1 MGTIS
6 KTINVTGNSL
16 MKNQDTSVEI
26 TPNELGQIRFFVK
39 NSTEPVIAHVDNLV
53 STDHC
58 VTIGNKNKDKVMLIE
73 HFMAACAFCGI
84 DSIDVHISNYELP
97 ILDGSSLEWVK
108 LFRNAMLVAIA
119 IAVGYGL
126 YLTTAGG
133 VNPYIMSLIGLMD
146 VKQDM
151 ESYYEAAGGGRL
163 FGRISSVF
171 VHPMGYA
178 FFLGLSF
185 IYVFQSRQYIKKI
198 IIALLLMAIGA
209 SAITCGVRSVL
220 GGLVIAV
227 AYYFLMSKNYKM
239 MIGVIAVALVVY
251 AIADSIPEL
260 SKYLGSMADINNKK
274 GNVSGSSV
282 EMRLNQLEG
291 AIKEGSKS
299 PLFGLGYD
307 WTGYYQSIKGDHP
320 VCLAFESLIYVIICN
335 SGIFG
340 FFLWAYM
347 VVKYLK
353 INRRMKLNENVLFDC
368 LMVYYLSYSCIT
380 GEYGYMKLFLI
391 FYVLMLCNQLQA
403 PISKPRF
410 QVQEYELY
418 KVHHHLFLSFGILSS
433 ILELQDVALQEFLED
448 LRCYHFQDQ

>member
-1 MGTIS
+1 MILFFSIWLLIVLVLSFWNLKWG
-6 KTINVTGNSL
+6 VVLFL
-16 MKNQDTSVEI
+16 MYMVLVPYMKLQFGGF
-26 TPNELGQIRFFVK
+26 ELGQNLFNFAFLTSYFIYANKHMVRTDWRPLMPFVVYFIATLCVIPLQSHVPFGIMF
-39 NSTEPVIAHVDNLV
+39 NSWRVDIMSTLFLPFVMWNVAKAEP
-53 STDHC
+53 
-58 VTIGNKNKDKVMLIE
+58 
-73 HFMAACAFCGI
+73 
-84 DSIDVHISNYELP
+84 
-97 ILDGSSLEWVK
+97 SSVK
-108 LFRNAMLVAIA
+108 LFRNAMFVAIA

-133 VNPYIMSLIGLMD
+133 VNPYIMLLINLMD
-146 VKQDM
+146 VTQDM
-151 ESYYEAAGGGRL
+151 ESYYEAEGEGRL

-198 IIALLLMAIGA
+198 IIALLLIAIGA

-260 SKYLGSMADINNKK
+260 SKYIGSMADINNKK
-274 GNVSGSSV
+274 GDVSGSSV

-291 AIKEGSKS
+291 AIKEGSKN
-299 PLFGLGYD
+299 PLFGLGYG
-307 WTGYYQSIKGDHP
+307 WTGYYQSLKGYHP
-320 VCLAFESLIYVIICN
+320 VCIAFESLIYVIICN

-391 FYVLMLCNQLQA
+391 FYVLMLCNQFQA
-403 PISKPRF
+403 PVKIT
-410 QVQEYELY
+410 
-418 KVHHHLFLSFGILSS
+418 KVSR
-433 ILELQDVALQEFLED
+433 
-448 LRCYHFQDQ
+448 LRV

>member
-1 MGTIS
+1 MILFFSVWLLLVLVLSFWNLKWG
-6 KTINVTGNSL
+6 VVLFL
-16 MKNQDTSVEI
+16 MYMVLVPYMKLQFGGF
-26 TPNELGQIRFFVK
+26 ELGQ
-39 NSTEPVIAHVDNLV
+39 NLFNTAFMA
-53 STDHC
+53 SYFLYAS
-58 VTIGNKNKDKVMLIE
+58 KNKVKTDWRPLMPFIVYYIASLAIMPFQTHVPFNIMLNSWRI
-73 HFMAACAFCGI
+73 
-84 DSIDVHISNYELP
+84 SIMSTLFLP
-97 ILDGSSLEWVK
+97 FAMWNVAKAEPSSVK

-133 VNPYIMSLIGLMD
+133 FNPYIMSLIGLMD
-146 VKQDM
+146 VKQDF
-151 ESYYEAAGGGRL
+151 ESYYEAEGGGRL

-171 VHPMGYA
+171 LHPMSYA

-198 IIALLLMAIGA
+198 IIALLLIAIGA

-274 GNVSGSSV
+274 GDVSGSSV
-282 EMRLNQLEG
+282 ELRLYQLEG
-291 AIKEGSKS
+291 AIKEGSKN
-299 PLFGLGYD
+299 PLFGLGYG
-307 WTGYYQSIKGDHP
+307 WTGYYQSLKGDHP
-320 VCLAFESLIYVIICN
+320 VCIAFESLIYVIICN

-403 PISKPRF
+403 PIK
-410 QVQEYELY
+410 LT
-418 KVHHHLFLSFGILSS
+418 KVSRSR
-433 ILELQDVALQEFLED
+433 V
-448 LRCYHFQDQ
+448 

>member
-1 MGTIS
+1 MPFVVYFIATLCVMPLQSHVPFGIMFNSWRVDIMSTLFLPFVMW
-6 KTINVTGNSL
+6 NVA
-16 MKNQDTSVEI
+16 KA
-26 TPNELGQIRFFVK
+26 
-39 NSTEPVIAHVDNLV
+39 EP
-53 STDHC
+53 
-58 VTIGNKNKDKVMLIE
+58 
-73 HFMAACAFCGI
+73 
-84 DSIDVHISNYELP
+84 
-97 ILDGSSLEWVK
+97 SSVK

-126 YLTTAGG
+126 FLTTTGG
-133 VNPYIMSLIGLMD
+133 FNPYIMLLINLMD
-146 VKQDM
+146 VTQDM
-151 ESYYEAAGGGRL
+151 ESYYEAEGGGRL

-198 IIALLLMAIGA
+198 IIALLLIAIGV

-239 MIGVIAVALVVY
+239 MIGVITVALVVY

-291 AIKEGSKS
+291 AIKEGSKN
-299 PLFGLGYD
+299 PLFGLGYE
-307 WTGYYQSIKGDHP
+307 WTRYYHSLKGDHP

-403 PISKPRF
+403 PIK
-410 QVQEYELY
+410 LT
-418 KVHHHLFLSFGILSS
+418 KVSGTS
-433 ILELQDVALQEFLED
+433 V
-448 LRCYHFQDQ
+448 

>member
-1 MGTIS
+1 MVLFFSIWLLIVLVLSFWNLKWG
-6 KTINVTGNSL
+6 VVLFL
-16 MKNQDTSVEI
+16 MYMVLVPYMKLQFGGF
-26 TPNELGQIRFFVK
+26 ELGQNLFNFAFLASYFIYANKHMVRTDWRPLMPFVVYFIATLCVIPLQSHVPFGIMF
-39 NSTEPVIAHVDNLV
+39 NSWRVDIMSTLILPFVIWNVAKAEP
-53 STDHC
+53 
-58 VTIGNKNKDKVMLIE
+58 
-73 HFMAACAFCGI
+73 
-84 DSIDVHISNYELP
+84 
-97 ILDGSSLEWVK
+97 SSVK
-108 LFRNAMLVAIA
+108 WFRNAMLVAIA

-146 VKQDM
+146 VEQDM
-151 ESYYEAAGGGRL
+151 ESYYEAEGEGRL

-171 VHPMGYA
+171 MHPMSYA

-198 IIALLLMAIGA
+198 IIALLLIAIGA

-227 AYYFLMSKNYKM
+227 AYYFLVSKNYKM

-260 SKYLGSMADINNKK
+260 SKYFGSMADINNKK
-274 GNVSGSSV
+274 GDVSGSSV

-291 AIKEGSKS
+291 AIKEGSKN

-307 WTGYYQSIKGDHP
+307 WTGYYMGLKGVHP
-320 VCLAFESLIYVIICN
+320 ICLYFESLIYIIICN
-335 SGIFG
+335 SGVFG

-353 INRRMKLNENVLFDC
+353 INRRMKLTENVLFDC
-368 LMVYYLSYSCIT
+368 LIVYYLSYSCIT

-403 PISKPRF
+403 PIKQTMVSR
-410 QVQEYELY
+410 
-418 KVHHHLFLSFGILSS
+418 
-433 ILELQDVALQEFLED
+433 
-448 LRCYHFQDQ
+448 LRV

>member
-1 MGTIS
+1 MILFFSVWLLLVLVLSFWNLKWG
-6 KTINVTGNSL
+6 VALFL
-16 MKNQDTSVEI
+16 MYMVLVPYMKLQFGGF
-26 TPNELGQIRFFVK
+26 ELGQNLFNFAFLASYFIYANKNMVRTDWRPLMPFVVYFIATLCVLPLQSHVPFGIMI
-39 NSTEPVIAHVDNLV
+39 NSWRVDIMSTLFLPFVMWNVAKTEP
-53 STDHC
+53 
-58 VTIGNKNKDKVMLIE
+58 
-73 HFMAACAFCGI
+73 
-84 DSIDVHISNYELP
+84 
-97 ILDGSSLEWVK
+97 SSVK

-119 IAVGYGL
+119 IAVCYGL

-133 VNPYIMSLIGLMD
+133 FNPYIMSLIGLMD

-151 ESYYEAAGGGRL
+151 ESYYEAEGGGRL

-198 IIALLLMAIGA
+198 IIALLLIAIGA
-209 SAITCGVRSVL
+209 SALTCGVRSVL

-239 MIGVIAVALVVY
+239 MIGVIVVALVVS

-274 GNVSGSSV
+274 GDVSGSSV
-282 EMRLNQLEG
+282 ELRLYQLEG
-291 AIKEGSKS
+291 AIKEGSKN
-299 PLFGLGYD
+299 PLFGLGYG
-307 WTGYYQSIKGDHP
+307 WTGYYQSLKGDHP

-380 GEYGYMKLFLI
+380 GEGGYIKYFLI
-391 FYVLMLCNQLQA
+391 IYVLMLCNQLQA
-403 PISKPRF
+403 PIK
-410 QVQEYELY
+410 QT
-418 KVHHHLFLSFGILSS
+418 KVSGIS
-433 ILELQDVALQEFLED
+433 V
-448 LRCYHFQDQ
+448 